1 MFSYWEQQ
9 SFLQYDHIII
19 GAGIVGLSVGI
30 ELRGRFPKDRILVLE
45 RGFMPTG
52 ASSRNAGFACMGSLT
67 ELLTDLELMNEAA
80 MLQLFAMRKSGLE
93 RLRERLGDR
102 QIDYCENGSYELI
115 DEKAVPAL
123 ERMDDLNR
131 LLFPLL
137 GKDAFRRAD
146 QRIADFGFAAQFT
159 KALVENTAEGE
170 LDTGKMLRALTDLAL
185 QNNIEIKTGVSVQR
199 FEEQENGVRVFVP
212 DTLRRE
218 EWVLQC
224 RKLYLCTNAF
234 TPELLSGEIVKPGRG
249 QVLLTHV
256 IPGLKFRGIFHMD
269 DGYYYF
275 RELHGRVLFG
285 GGRNLDFETETTTAL
300 QLNEEIQN
308 KLGELLRTVI
318 LPGTPF
324 EVAQRW
330 SGIMAFGPTKQPIV
344 KAFSTRI
351 YGAFRMGGMGLALGS
366 EVAYQLVHTLLLD
379 EK

>member
-1 MFSYWEQQ
+1 
-9 SFLQYDHIII
+9 
-19 GAGIVGLSVGI
+19 
-30 ELRGRFPKDRILVLE
+30 
-45 RGFMPTG
+45 
-52 ASSRNAGFACMGSLT
+52 
-67 ELLTDLELMNEAA
+67 
-80 MLQLFAMRKSGLE
+80 
-93 RLRERLGDR
+93 
-102 QIDYCENGSYELI
+102 
-115 DEKAVPAL
+115 
-123 ERMDDLNR
+123 
-131 LLFPLL
+131 
-137 GKDAFRRAD
+137 
-146 QRIADFGFAAQFT
+146 
-159 KALVENTAEGE
+159 
-170 LDTGKMLRALTDLAL
+170 
-185 QNNIEIKTGVSVQR
+185 GVSVQR